1 MQFADYGAEMRL
13 FENNV
18 INGQSMKCQF
28 RPFSQAKNKVRTFE
42 LKLNFLEEF
51 DQQAECFR

>member
-28 RPFSQAKNKVRTFE
+28 RPFAQAKNKVRKVRTKTE
-42 LKLNFLEEF
+42 L
-51 DQQAECFR
+51 FRRV